1 MKKEHTYNTVYGIVR
16 DKKLA
21 HIEPHHALFVAE
33 ILPALGV
40 EYSRPEA
47 EASIDELCRDNML
60 AYGTTGNDWWFIPK
74 GNIH

>member
-1 MKKEHTYNTVYGIVR
+1 MKKEHTYNAIYGIVR

-40 EYSRPEA
+40 EYSRFEI
-47 EASIDELCRDNML
+47 EESIDELCRGNML
-60 AYGTTGNDWWFIPK
+60 GHGHARDDWYFAPKND
-74 GNIH
+74 